1 MDSKNGS
8 QHKEPASNGPEH
20 QGRSAAKKKSK

>member
-1 MDSKNGS
+1 MSDNGS
-8 QHKEPASNGPEH
+8 QKKEPASNGPEH